1 MDALNLQLFHWL
13 AAGHAPNALLLDLAR
28 LASLGAPWIGIAL
41 MAAALWR
48 HAPERVYLVV
58 LCLLAAF
65 ASMLARAI
73 AGELD
78 VPRPF
83 MLGLSPSY
91 IGHAQRGGLPSTHAS
106 VMFTVALGCLWR
118 PRLRPLGWPLAAMAL
133 LTALARIHVGVHFPI
148 DIAAGLLLAMVLV
161 MPLAAAQ
168 ARAGKQATGG
178 IGSTV
183 ASRMEAAR

>member
-13 AAGHAPNALLLDLAR
+13 AAGYAPNPLLLDLAR
-28 LASLGAPWIGIAL
+28 LASLGASWVGIAL
-41 MAAALWR
+41 MASALWR

-65 ASMLARAI
+65 ASMLARAV

-83 MLGLSPSY
+83 MLGLSPPH
-91 IGHAQRGGLPSTHAS
+91 IDHAQRGGLPSTHAS

-118 PRLRPLGWPLAAMAL
+118 PRLRSVGWLLTAMAL
-133 LTALARIHVGVHFPI
+133 LTALARIHVGMHFPI

-168 ARAGKQATGG
+168 ARAGKQAAGRVGNTA
-178 IGSTV
+178 
-183 ASRMEAAR
+183 ASRMEAAS